1 MSSPVNE
8 VKPSEVVQ
16 LKRSR
21 DALCGVIVELQE
33 QIKHLKADNDE
44 LKTKLIKVPKG
55 TMNYS
60 YMKDMETEIEQL
72 KAEIERL
79 KKEWHEL
86 KDWYNDRESE
96 SSERLMMRK
105 KQVATL
111 KGEIKKLEEQLDRYP
126 EGAAGY
132 TGDEFDELVSVK
144 EEIDKLKERKDE
156 AMGLMRKTDEE
167 NDYLHKEIKKLKQFA
182 MKVHNFAFCTKY
194 DDEDIVSSF
203 DLDAIL
209 EEMKKDEDKLKNEN
223 EAMVKTLPNDM
234 DGYGFDTTK
243 MRWVHCDEEEEEEE
257 EEDEDLRMVMF
268 EGKEYYVDIYDDDVY
283 DTSHEIVGS
292 WDGKKIIFE
301 EDTENIV
308 KDVVNDIIDEVLDKS
323 LP

>member
-33 QIKHLKADNDE
+33 QIKTLKADNDE

-60 YMKDMETEIEQL
+60 YMKDMEDEIKTLKEQL
-72 KAEIERL
+72 VDKDDEISCHCEQI
-79 KKEWHEL
+79 E
-86 KDWYNDRESE
+86 
-96 SSERLMMRK
+96 
-105 KQVATL
+105 
-111 KGEIKKLEEQLDRYP
+111 KLEEELNRYP

-209 EEMKKDEDKLKNEN
+209 EEMKKDEDKLKKEN

>member
-1 MSSPVNE
+1 MSSPVTE

-60 YMKDMETEIEQL
+60 YMKDMENEIKTL
-72 KAEIERL
+72 KEE
-79 KKEWHEL
+79 
-86 KDWYNDRESE
+86 NDRLEQFHE
-96 SSERLMMRK
+96 WDKIATIKLCEARREIT
-105 KQVATL
+105 TL
-111 KGEIKKLEEQLDRYP
+111 KEQIEKNMETNEYTLAKVLD
-126 EGAAGY
+126 
-132 TGDEFDELVSVK
+132 DNK
-144 EEIDKLKERKDE
+144 KLKE
-156 AMGLMRKTDEE
+156 
-167 NDYLHKEIKKLKQFA
+167 EIKKLK
-182 MKVHNFAFCTKY
+182 VSINS
-194 DDEDIVSSF
+194 DD
-203 DLDAIL
+203 
-209 EEMKKDEDKLKNEN
+209 
-223 EAMVKTLPNDM
+223 
-234 DGYGFDTTK
+234 
-243 MRWVHCDEEEEEEE
+243 
-257 EEDEDLRMVMF
+257 EDEDLQMVMF
-268 EGKEYYVDIYDDDVY
+268 EGKEYYVDTYDDDVY

-292 WDGKKIIFE
+292 WDGEEIIFK

>member
-33 QIKHLKADNDE
+33 QIKTLKADNE
-44 LKTKLIKVPKG
+44 KLR
-55 TMNYS
+55 N
-60 YMKDMETEIEQL
+60 
-72 KAEIERL
+72 
-79 KKEWHEL
+79 
-86 KDWYNDRESE
+86 WYNDRESDSDE
-96 SSERLMMRK
+96 LRKRYRK

-111 KGEIKKLEEQLDRYP
+111 KGEIE
-126 EGAAGY
+126 
-132 TGDEFDELVSVK
+132 
-144 EEIDKLKERKDE
+144 KLKEQIEKNMETNEYTLAKVLDDNKKLKE
-156 AMGLMRKTDEE
+156 
-167 NDYLHKEIKKLKQFA
+167 EIKKLK
-182 MKVHNFAFCTKY
+182 VSINS
-194 DDEDIVSSF
+194 DD
-203 DLDAIL
+203 
-209 EEMKKDEDKLKNEN
+209 
-223 EAMVKTLPNDM
+223 
-234 DGYGFDTTK
+234 
-243 MRWVHCDEEEEEEE
+243 
-257 EEDEDLRMVMF
+257 EDEDLQMVMF

>member
-33 QIKHLKADNDE
+33 EIKGLREKLNTGTEQHLAETNKLNAFYEKKVEENEKLKAENE
-44 LKTKLIKVPKG
+44 
-55 TMNYS
+55 
-60 YMKDMETEIEQL
+60 EIQFSLAGMTCDRDQKEEDGDKFYEKNEEL
-72 KAEIERL
+72 KAEIE
-79 KKEWHEL
+79 
-86 KDWYNDRESE
+86 
-96 SSERLMMRK
+96 
-105 KQVATL
+105 
-111 KGEIKKLEEQLDRYP
+111 KLEEELNRYP

-132 TGDEFDELVSVK
+132 TGEEFDELVSVK
-144 EEIDKLKERKDE
+144 EENDKLKAEIEKLKERKDE

-167 NDYLHKEIKKLKQFA
+167 NDYLHKEIKKLK
-182 MKVHNFAFCTKY
+182 
-194 DDEDIVSSF
+194 
-203 DLDAIL
+203 
-209 EEMKKDEDKLKNEN
+209 EEIKKLKVSINS
-223 EAMVKTLPNDM
+223 D
-234 DGYGFDTTK
+234 D
-243 MRWVHCDEEEEEEE
+243 
-257 EEDEDLRMVMF
+257 EDEDLQMVMF